1 MTTLDRKLLRDIRY
15 SWPMLLAVS
24 TIIAVGIGC
33 FVGMMSAAQNLE
45 YARSSYYSICRLA
58 DFWVDLK
65 KVPTQEVSRLAMIPG
80 ISEIRDR
87 IQFQVVLDLQGS
99 SKPVSAM
106 VLSLPDEK
114 APVINDIILRKGTY
128 FTHGRPNEVIVSE
141 KFAEARNIEPG
152 DIITALL
159 NNQRKDLIVT
169 GTAISAEFVYMAS
182 PGSMVD
188 EPGSYGLLYI
198 KRSFA
203 EDTFGFNSACN
214 SVVGLLA
221 PEARQDADR
230 IVEELSDRLESYG
243 VFVGLPRSNQFS
255 PMVLDGEMKQLKNMA
270 FIFPMFFLIVAALVL
285 NVLMIRLSEQ
295 QRTII
300 GTLKALGYENR
311 DLMVHF
317 MKFAATTGLV
327 GGILGCLLGGW
338 LGSAITRLYIDYF
351 TFPQLTS
358 KFYPTLLL
366 IGIFTSILFSILG
379 TLKGVRNIMRLAPA
393 EAMRQAA
400 PAAGGAIFLERFHL
414 FWTKLD
420 AQWQMII
427 RGIIRNKG
435 RSLIG
440 IFSAAMGSSIVVLA
454 FGFVDSMDEMVNL
467 QFERVLRSDY
477 HLTFNSEMSFS
488 GFDEIRRLPG
498 VTHAEPVFNVACT
511 FKHQNHRKRGAIMG
525 IVRNGDLT
533 TPLDSQ
539 GKAVAL
545 PTAGL
550 LMTER
555 LMEQL
560 EIRVGDYIEVIPV
573 KGERTVRNLPVVK
586 SIESMLGL
594 AVYGDYRWLNRVF
607 GEQDAI
613 SEVRVLATHNVS
625 EKDLF
630 MEKVRAMPGLETLT
644 DLIEQKAALDKQLN
658 GAMRAMA
665 IVMIVFAAVIFFG
678 AILNGT
684 LIAISERRREMA
696 TFRTMGYY
704 NYEVGRL
711 FLRENLLNNIIG
723 TLFGFPLGYWL
734 LMESMKGF
742 VSDAYSFPATLAPI
756 SYGYTMILAV
766 TFVLLSQVVVIRNL
780 RKQNWVEA
788 LSLKE

>member
-1 MTTLDRKLLRDIRY
+1 MTTLDRKLFRDIRY

-24 TIIAVGIGC
+24 AIIAVGIGC

-45 YARSSYYSICRLA
+45 YARSSYYSTCRLA
-58 DFWVDLK
+58 DFWIDLK
-65 KVPTQEVSRLAMIPG
+65 KAPTQEVRRLARLPG

-87 IQFQVVLDLQGS
+87 IQFRVVLDLPGS
-99 SKPVSAM
+99 RKPIGAM
-106 VLSLPDEK
+106 VLSLPDQK
-114 APVINDIILRKGTY
+114 APVINNIILRKGTY
-128 FTHGRPNEVIVSE
+128 FTHGRANEVIVSE

-152 DIITALL
+152 DIITAVL
-159 NNQRKDLIVT
+159 NNQRKELVVT

-188 EPGSYGLLYI
+188 EPGSYGLLFI

-203 EDTFGFNSACN
+203 EDTFGFNSASN

-221 PEARQDADR
+221 PQARRDSER
-230 IVEELSDRLESYG
+230 IVEELSDRLEPYG
-243 VFVGLPRSNQFS
+243 VFVGLPRASQFS

-270 FIFPMFFLIVAALVL
+270 FIFPLFFLVVAALVL

-311 DLMVHF
+311 ALMVHF

-327 GGILGCLLGGW
+327 GGVLGCLLGFW
-338 LGSAITRLYIDYF
+338 LGGAITRLYVDYF

-358 KFYPTLLL
+358 KFYPTLSF
-366 IGIFTSILFSILG
+366 IGICTSILFSVLG
-379 TLKGVRNIMRLAPA
+379 TLKGVRTIMRLEPA

-400 PAAGGAIFLERFHL
+400 PPAGGAVFLESFHL
-414 FWTKLD
+414 FWKRLD
-420 AQWQMII
+420 AQWQMIF
-427 RGIIRNKG
+427 RGLLRNKG
-435 RSLIG
+435 RSLIA

-454 FGFVDSMDEMVNL
+454 FGFVDSMDEMVKL
-467 QFERVLRSDY
+467 QFEGALRSDY
-477 HLTFNSEMSFS
+477 HLTFNHEMSFS

-498 VTHAEPVFNVACT
+498 VTHAEPVFNIACT
-511 FKHQNHRKRGAIMG
+511 FKQQNHRKRGAIMG
-525 IVRNGDLT
+525 IVRNGELT
-533 TPLDSQ
+533 TPLNKQ
-539 GKAVAL
+539 GDPITL
-545 PTAGL
+545 PNAGL

-560 EIRVGDYIEVIPV
+560 EIQAGDYLEVIPV
-573 KGERTVRNLPVVK
+573 KGQRTPRNLPVVQG
-586 SIESMLGL
+586 IESVLGL
-594 AVYGDYRWLNRVF
+594 AVYGDYDWLNRVF
-607 GEQDAI
+607 GQQDVI
-613 SEVRVLATHNVS
+613 SEVRVLASQNDS
-625 EKDLF
+625 EKTRF
-630 MEKVRAMPGLETLT
+630 MERVKAMPGLEALT
-644 DLIEQKAALDKQLN
+644 DLNEQKEALNKQLN

-665 IVMIVFAAVIFFG
+665 VVMIVFAAVIFFG

-711 FLRENLLNNIIG
+711 FLRENLLNNVIG
-723 TLFGFPLGYWL
+723 TIIGFPLGYWL
-734 LMESMKGF
+734 LMGSMKGF
-742 VSDAYSFPATLAPI
+742 VSDAYSFPATLAVM
-756 SYGYTMILAV
+756 SYVYTLILAII
-766 TFVLLSQVVVIRNL
+766 FVLLSQVVVIRNL